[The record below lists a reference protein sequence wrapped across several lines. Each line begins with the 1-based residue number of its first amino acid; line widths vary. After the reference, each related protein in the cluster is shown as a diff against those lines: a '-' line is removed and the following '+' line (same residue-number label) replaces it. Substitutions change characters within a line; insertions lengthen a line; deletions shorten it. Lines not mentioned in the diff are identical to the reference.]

1 MTMNESEKNQDNQKK
16 NKSLK
21 IAKINKMDFETA
33 LARLEEIVEIL
44 SSEKI
49 NLDSMIETY
58 EEAIMLKDFCNK
70 KISEAQLKIETI
82 EKK

>member
-1 MTMNESEKNQDNQKK
+1 MNESEKNQDNQKK